1 MAELVFYSG
10 TMNCGKSTL
19 ALQTAYNYHQ
29 QGLRGLIF
37 TRGTARAKASS
48 LLVLVWSRTRG
59 RWRPILTYGRW
70 SSTS

>member
-29 QGLRGLIF
+29 LGQRSTG
-37 TRGTARAKASS
+37 AACSHEKERADAPAGFSHFHFP
-48 LLVLVWSRTRG
+48 VLQCNATFC
-59 RWRPILTYGRW
+59 
-70 SSTS
+70 